1 MSKTVKVGIVGA
13 GYVSAYHIRAV
24 QSLGFA
30 TVVGIADLNQKQAQE
45 MAQKFGIP
53 NVYSSLSEMK
63 AASPDVIHIL
73 TPPSSHRALAV
84 EALEMGCD
92 VFVEK
97 PMAET
102 VADCDAMIAKAQE
115 TGRTLSVNHSARF
128 DPVILEA
135 LDRVK
140 KGECGEILNV
150 EFIRS
155 SEYAPY
161 GGGALPPPYRHG
173 SYPFQDLGIH
183 GLYLLEAFLGPLQA
197 VNTRYY
203 STGKDLYLTFD
214 EWRSTIEA
222 ENGTG
227 YMMLSWNNRPVQN
240 EIVVH
245 GTKGVLRA
253 ECFLQ
258 VCTVKKA
265 FPGPKPGQWVLNGL
279 FTSLRTIRLV
289 LTNTF
294 RFATGKLK
302 PSPGIHQGVI
312 SFHEALRAGIP
323 PPVLP
328 EEGRRMVSFLEDVSV
343 SADRDKETQRHSQ
356 FQQLPPAKILVTG
369 ATGFLGSVVLRKLQE
384 KGEGPIRV
392 LVRRPNA
399 ALEAAGVQV
408 VAGDLGDTSIVDHA
422 VAGIGTVYHVGAAM
436 KGSAADFE
444 RGTVFGTQN
453 VVDACLKH
461 GVRRVVYV
469 SSLSVMDHAG
479 RHPQQKVTE
488 ASAYEPRPEDRG
500 AYTQTKLKA
509 EKIVLEAVERFR
521 LPAVVL
527 RPGQIFGPGAEG
539 VSPSGAIGIAG
550 RWLVVGAG
558 KRFLPLVYV
567 DDVADALILAGEK
580 PEIEG
585 SVFQLVDPTPVTQ
598 QEFVDFVKRSR
609 PVKASYVPE
618 WFMMLM
624 ATGVEFLG
632 KVLKRGVPLTK
643 YRVKSIF
650 PLENFDHSAAETK
663 LGWHPVVG
671 TREGLNRTFSGQ

>member
-1 MSKTVKVGIVGA
+1 MGA

-24 QSLGFA
+24 QSLEFA
-30 TVVGIADLNQKQAQE
+30 TVVGIADLNLKQAGE
-45 MAQKFGIP
+45 MAERFGIP
-53 NVYSSLSEMK
+53 NVYSSLAEMK
-63 AASPDVIHIL
+63 AANPDVIHIL
-73 TPPSSHRALAV
+73 TPPSSHRVLAI
-84 EALEMGCD
+84 EALEMGCH

-102 VADCDAMIAKAQE
+102 AADCDAMIAKAQE
-115 TGRTLSVNHSARF
+115 KGLALSVNHSARF

-140 KGECGEILNV
+140 KGECGDILNV

-161 GGGALPPPYRHG
+161 SGGALPPPYRTG
-173 SYPFQDLGIH
+173 GYPFQDLGVH
-183 GLYLLEAFLGPLQA
+183 GLYLLEAFLGRLHT
-197 VNTRYY
+197 VNTRFY
-203 STGKDLYLTFD
+203 STGTDMYLTFD
-214 EWRSTIEA
+214 EWRSTA
-222 ENGTG
+222 EGDNGTG

-265 FPGPKPGQWVLNGL
+265 FPGPKPGQWVLNGI

-289 LTNTF
+289 LTNTL
-294 RFATGKLK
+294 RFALGRLK

-312 SFHEALRAGIP
+312 EFHQALRQGLP
-323 PPVLP
+323 MPVPP
-328 EEGRRMVSFLEDVSV
+328 EEGRRMVAFMEEVSTA
-343 SADRDKETQRHSQ
+343 ADRDKEAIRAEQ
-356 FQQLPPAKILVTG
+356 FQHLPAAKILVTG
-369 ATGFLGSVVLRKLQE
+369 ATGFLGSALLKELIAS
-384 KGEGPIRV
+384 GEGPIRV
-392 LVRRPNA
+392 LIRKPNA
-399 ALEAAGVQV
+399 ALAAAGIQV
-408 VAGDLGDTSIVDHA
+408 VCGDLGDAAIVDHA
-422 VAGIGTVYHVGAAM
+422 IRGTEIVYHVGAAM

-453 VVDACLKH
+453 IVESCLKH
-461 GVRRVVYV
+461 GVKKLVYV

-479 RHPQQKVTE
+479 RDPNARVTE
-488 ASAYEPRPEDRG
+488 VSAYEPRPEDRG

-509 EKIVLEAVERFR
+509 EKIVLEAIQKYN

-539 VSPSGAIGIAG
+539 ISPSGAVGIAG
-550 RWLVVGAG
+550 RWLIVGSG
-558 KRFLPLVYV
+558 NRTLPLIYV
-567 DDVADALILAGEK
+567 DDVVEALLLAGK
-580 PEIEG
+580 KVNLEG
-585 SVFQLVDPTPVTQ
+585 SVFQLVDPTPLTQ
-598 QEFVDFVKRSR
+598 REFVNCVKKSRS
-609 PVKASYVPE
+609 VKATYVPE
-618 WFMMLM
+618 WLMMLM

-632 KVLKRGVPLTK
+632 KILKRGVPLTR

-650 PLENFDHSAAETK
+650 PLEGFDLSAAESR
-663 LGWHPVVG
+663 LGWKPMVG
-671 TREGLNRTFSGQ
+671 TREGLKRTFPPRD